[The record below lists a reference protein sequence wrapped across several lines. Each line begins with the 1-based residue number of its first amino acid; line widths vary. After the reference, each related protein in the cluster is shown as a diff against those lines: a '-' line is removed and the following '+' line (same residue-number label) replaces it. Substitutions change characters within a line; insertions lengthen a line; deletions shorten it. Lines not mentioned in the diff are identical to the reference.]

1 VKHKV
6 KRIHF
11 VAPNETQRDRAVP
24 IEAQRDRAVPI
35 EAQRDRAA
43 QGGCAAYADGRCR
56 EA

>member
-11 VAPNETQRDRAVP
+11 VAHND
-24 IEAQRDRAVPI
+24 
-35 EAQRDRAA
+35 AQRDRAA
-43 QGGCAAYADGRCR
+43 LGGRAANADEACR